1 MEDPSKVLAG
11 YNRLLTPGAA
21 AMLSDRGSLLS
32 DLVSKLDEG
41 CHMPLIIGEGDLE
54 VLGRSFTSPS
64 PPIRTAPATVA
75 PIERTPHPKGRSS
88 PAPKIS
94 DRSGAALPSPRS
106 FNSSLQSE
114 TVAAITGSQKAGSL
128 PFAGIGALH
137 PSRSNSIPGRIPD
150 ARDINGDVRILFDP
164 QEVMGNKGRIEDFH
178 RLFQDRF
185 RTMREMLIRNHGQLE
200 PLEDIGSL
208 VPMEEKV
215 RIVGMV
221 QGKRRTKNGHMMYD
235 IEDPTG
241 MVKVLV
247 SKNKEIDRIVVVEDE
262 TVGVVGRYSKDRG
275 SESGIIFADEL
286 FRVDITSPHT
296 RRQSSEKGCIAAFI
310 SDIHAGS
317 RHFLHKEWNSMI
329 SWLNENDTGSVSPD
343 IARRIKYLV
352 VCGDLVDGIGIYPD
366 QDKDLE
372 IKDISRQ
379 YEMLAELVS
388 GVPSHIHIILLPGNH
403 DHVRL
408 AEPQPPIEAE
418 YRDCFSNENIHFMTN
433 PSFLSLSGVK
443 VTAYHGKSL
452 DDMVQLY
459 KDVTYED
466 PLEGMRE
473 MLRSRHMALTYGMR
487 NQLSPEEADSMIIR
501 DVPDVFVTGHVHRF
515 GYSDHMG
522 VRMIQAGTWQSQTSF
537 QKMMNFKP
545 QPARMGLL
553 DLSTWDML
561 TWKPKG
567 LLT

>member
-21 AMLSDRGSLLS
+21 AMLSDRGALLS
-32 DLVSKLDEG
+32 DLVSKLDSG
-41 CHMPLIIGEGDLE
+41 CQMPFIIGESDLE
-54 VLGRSFTSPS
+54 VLNRALTSNS
-64 PPIRTAPATVA
+64 SAVSPATIA
-75 PIERTPHPKGRSS
+75 PMARSHPSEERPP
-88 PAPKIS
+88 PAMDIA
-94 DRSGAALPSPRS
+94 DRSGAAIPRTGPSVSP
-106 FNSSLQSE
+106 LQTE
-114 TVAAITGSQKAGSL
+114 TVAAITGSHKAGSI
-128 PFAGIGALH
+128 PMHGRGALNI
-137 PSRSNSIPGRIPD
+137 SRSGSIRGRPFD
-150 ARDINGDVRILFDP
+150 ASDIAGDVRILFDP
-164 QEVMGNKGRIEDFH
+164 SEVMGNKGRIEDFN

-185 RTMREMLIRNHGQLE
+185 RVMRDMLRRNHAELDT
-200 PLEDIGSL
+200 LEDIGSL
-208 VPMEEKV
+208 APMEEKA

-221 QGKRRTKNGHMMYD
+221 QGKRRTKNGHMIYE

-247 SKNKEIDRIVVVEDE
+247 SKNKEIDRIIVVEDE
-262 TVGVVGRYSKDRG
+262 TVGVVGRYNKDRG

-286 FRVDITSPHT
+286 YRADIPVPHA
-296 RRQSSEKGCIAAFI
+296 RRQCSDKGCIAAFI

-317 RHFLHKEWNSMI
+317 RHFLNREWNSMI
-329 SWLNENDTGSVSPD
+329 SWLNGNDTGSISPD

-366 QDKDLE
+366 QDKDLD
-372 IKDISRQ
+372 IKDISKQ
-379 YEMLAELVS
+379 YELLAELLS
-388 GVPSHIHIILLPGNH
+388 GVPSHIHVVMIPGNH
-403 DHVRL
+403 DSVRL

-418 YRDCFSNENIHFMTN
+418 YRDCFSNDNIHFLTN
-433 PSFLSLSGVK
+433 PAFLSLSGIR

-466 PLEGMRE
+466 PLEGMKE

-487 NQLSPEEADSMIIR
+487 NQLSPEEADSMILR
-501 DVPDVFVTGHVHRF
+501 EVPDVFVTGHVHRF
-515 GYSDHMG
+515 GYGDHMG

-545 QPARMGLL
+545 QPAMMALL
-553 DLSTWDML
+553 DLSTWDMH
-561 TWKPKG
+561 TWTPKG